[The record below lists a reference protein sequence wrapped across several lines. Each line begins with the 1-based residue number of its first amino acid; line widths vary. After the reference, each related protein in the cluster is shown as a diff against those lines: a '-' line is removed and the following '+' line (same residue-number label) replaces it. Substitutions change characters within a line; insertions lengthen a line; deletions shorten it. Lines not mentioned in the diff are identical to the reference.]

1 MKKNILKENDK
12 ISGIANAPV
21 KKQIGFFS
29 AMLVVVGSCIGSGIF
44 FKAKSVL
51 TGSENSI
58 ILAMACWIFV
68 AIAVLCMALALI
80 EIAAVRSDNLSI
92 LGWSR
97 SFNNRFCY

>member
-1 MKKNILKENDK
+1 MSKNLLKENDK
-12 ISGIANAPV
+12 LNGIANAPV

-58 ILAMACWIFV
+58 ILAMAC
-68 AIAVLCMALALI
+68 
-80 EIAAVRSDNLSI
+80 
-92 LGWSR
+92 
-97 SFNNRFCY
+97 